1 MRKKEIGDGGD
12 AEEKQQVQLDRPSQ
26 PASQRERVQITTIQ
40 KQKEIGKTDKC
51 ICCNLV

>member
-26 PASQRERVQITTIQ
+26 PVRERVQITTIQ